1 MPQPSGSRTDLS
13 IIVPVFNEEDNVAP
27 LQAEI
32 HAALDGSGMS
42 YEILF
47 VDDGSRDGTRGVLRG
62 LQAKDPAHTRL
73 ILLRRNC
80 GQTAALSAGLD
91 QARGDVLI
99 PMDGDLQNDPADI
112 PRLRAKLDEGFD
124 VVSGWRKNRQD
135 KLLNRKLPS
144 RAANRIIA
152 RLSGVGIHDFGCTMK
167 AYRREM
173 LEGVRLYG
181 EMHRFV
187 PIFASWQGARVTELV
202 VNHRARTAGVTKYG
216 IGRTWNVILDL
227 ILIRFQQR
235 YSQRPI
241 HFFGR
246 LGLYAILLAFAM
258 FGLMLYYKFLHE
270 PLTGYPP
277 KTFIETPLPLL
288 SVMFFL
294 TGVQSVMI
302 GLVAEMVMR
311 TYYESQDKKTYVIG
325 EIVQDDCQ
333 SMPTGNTDRS

>member
-1 MPQPSGSRTDLS
+1 MQPSKIDLS
-13 IIVPVFNEEDNVAP
+13 IIIPVFNELENVAP
-27 LQAEI
+27 LHAEI
-32 HAALDGSGMS
+32 HQALDPTTID

-47 VDDGSRDGTRGVLRG
+47 VDDGSKDGTSKVLRE
-62 LQAKDPAHTRL
+62 LQALDPKRTRVV
-73 ILLRRNC
+73 ILRRNC

-91 QARGDVLI
+91 QSRGLILI
-99 PMDGDLQNDPADI
+99 PMDGDRQNDPADI
-112 PRLRAKLDEGFD
+112 PKLIERLNQGFD

-135 KLLNRKLPS
+135 KFLNRRLPS
-144 RAANRIIA
+144 KLANKWIA
-152 RLSGVGIHDFGCTMK
+152 WLSGVGIHDFGCTMK
-167 AYRREM
+167 AYRRDV
-173 LEGVRLYG
+173 LDGVRLYG
-181 EMHRFV
+181 EMHRFI
-187 PIFASWQGARVTELV
+187 PIFASWQGGKVTEMV

-246 LGLYAILLAFAM
+246 VGLYSVLLSFSTFA
-258 FGLMLYYKFLHE
+258 LMLYYKFLHE
-270 PLTGYPP
+270 PLWGYPE

-288 SVMFFL
+288 TVMFFL
-294 TGVQSVMI
+294 TGVQSVLL

-325 EIVQDDCQ
+325 ELVQAEILPLN
-333 SMPTGNTDRS
+333 SR

>member
-1 MPQPSGSRTDLS
+1 MLISTIDLS
-13 IIVPVFNEEDNVAP
+13 IIIPVFNELENVGP
-27 LQAEI
+27 LHSEI
-32 HAALDGSGMS
+32 HEALDSTGID

-47 VDDGSRDGTRGVLRG
+47 VDDGSKDGTSGVLRK
-62 LQAKDPAHTRL
+62 LQASDPDRTRVV
-73 ILLRRNC
+73 LLRRNC

-91 QARGDVLI
+91 QSHGAVLI
-99 PMDGDLQNDPADI
+99 PMDGDCQNDPADI
-112 PRLRAKLDEGFD
+112 PRLLGKLGEGFD

-135 KLLNRKLPS
+135 KFLNRRLPS
-144 RAANRIIA
+144 KLANRLIA
-152 RLSGVGIHDFGCTMK
+152 WLSGVGIHDFGCTMK
-167 AYRREM
+167 AYRREV

-181 EMHRFV
+181 EMHRFI
-187 PIFASWQGARVTELV
+187 PIFASWQGGKVSEMV

-246 LGLYAILLAFAM
+246 VGLYSVLFSITTFC
-258 FGLMLYYKFLHE
+258 LMLYYKFLHE
-270 PLTGYPP
+270 LLTGYPE

-294 TGVQSVMI
+294 TGVNSVLL

-325 EIVQDDCQ
+325 ELVQAREI
-333 SMPTGNTDRS
+333 SSEPSPSI

>member
-1 MPQPSGSRTDLS
+1 MPLPNGKRTDIS
-13 IIVPVFNEEDNVAP
+13 VIIPVFNEEENVAP
-27 LQAEI
+27 LHAEI
-32 HAALDGSGMS
+32 HAALRPSGYS

-47 VDDGSRDGTRGVLRG
+47 VDDGSRDSTRQVLRE
-62 LQAKDPAHTRL
+62 LQANDPEHTRL
-73 ILLRRNC
+73 VLLRRNC

-91 QARGDVLI
+91 HAVGDVLI
-99 PMDGDLQNDPADI
+99 PMDGDRQNDPADI
-112 PRLRAKLDEGFD
+112 PRLRAKLDDGFD
-124 VVSGWRKNRQD
+124 VISGWRKNRQD

-152 RLSGVGIHDFGCTMK
+152 RLSGVVIHDFGCTMK
-167 AYRREM
+167 AYRREV

-181 EMHRFV
+181 EMHRFI
-187 PIFASWQGARVTELV
+187 PIFASWQGGKVTEMV
-202 VNHRARTAGVTKYG
+202 VNHRPRTAGVTKYG

-235 YSQRPI
+235 YSQRPS

-246 LGLYAILLAFAM
+246 LGLYSILLAFAM
-258 FGLMLYYKFLHE
+258 FGLMVYYKFVHE

-277 KTFIETPLPLL
+277 KSFVETPLPLL

-294 TGVQSVMI
+294 TGIQSVML
-302 GLVAEMVMR
+302 GLLAEMVMR

-325 EIVQDDCQ
+325 EIVEATRTSDTPNH
-333 SMPTGNTDRS
+333 S

>member
-1 MPQPSGSRTDLS
+1 MQHSKIDLS
-13 IIVPVFNEEDNVAP
+13 IIIPVFNELENVAP
-27 LQAEI
+27 LHAEI
-32 HAALDGSGMS
+32 HQALDSTTID

-47 VDDGSRDGTRGVLRG
+47 VDDGSKDGTSKVLRE
-62 LQAKDPAHTRL
+62 LQALDPKRTRVV
-73 ILLRRNC
+73 ILRRNC

-91 QARGDVLI
+91 QSRGSILI
-99 PMDGDLQNDPADI
+99 PMDGDRQNDPADI
-112 PRLRAKLDEGFD
+112 PKLIERLNQGFD

-135 KLLNRKLPS
+135 KFLNRRLPS
-144 RAANRIIA
+144 KLANKWIA
-152 RLSGVGIHDFGCTMK
+152 WLSGVGIHDFGCTMK
-167 AYRREM
+167 AYRRDV
-173 LEGVRLYG
+173 LDGVRLYG
-181 EMHRFV
+181 EMHRFI
-187 PIFASWQGARVTELV
+187 PIFASWQGGKVTEMV

-246 LGLYAILLAFAM
+246 VGLYSVLLSFSTFA
-258 FGLMLYYKFLHE
+258 LMLYYKFLHE
-270 PLTGYPP
+270 PLWGYPE

-288 SVMFFL
+288 TVMFFL
-294 TGVQSVMI
+294 TGVQSVLL

-325 EIVQDDCQ
+325 ELVQAEIL
-333 SMPTGNTDRS
+333 SLNSR

>member
-1 MPQPSGSRTDLS
+1 MSQNSGKRTDLS
-13 IIVPVFNEEDNVAP
+13 IIIPVFNEEENVAP
-27 LQAEI
+27 LHAEI
-32 HAALDGSGMS
+32 HAALRDSGYS

-47 VDDGSRDGTRGVLRG
+47 VDDGSRDSTRKVLRE
-62 LQAKDPAHTRL
+62 LQAADPAHTRL

-91 QARGDVLI
+91 HSYGDVLI
-99 PMDGDLQNDPADI
+99 PMDGDRQNDPVDI
-112 PRLRAKLDEGFD
+112 PRLRARLEEGFD

-135 KLLNRKLPS
+135 KYLNRRLPS
-144 RAANRIIA
+144 KAANRIIA

-167 AYRREM
+167 AYRREV

-187 PIFASWQGARVTELV
+187 PIFASWQGGKVTELV
-202 VNHRARTAGVTKYG
+202 VNHRPRTAGVTKYG

-246 LGLYAILLAFAM
+246 LGLYAILMSLAM
-258 FGLMLYYKFLHE
+258 FSLMLYYKFLHK
-270 PLTGYPP
+270 PLTGYGP
-277 KTFIETPLPLL
+277 KSFIETPLPLL
-288 SVMFFL
+288 TVMFFL
-294 TGVQSVMI
+294 TGVQSVML

-325 EIVQDDCQ
+325 EVVQGIPGEDVANG
-333 SMPTGNTDRS
+333 SNA